1 MECCAR
7 RRSRTPPNGRADS
20 SAQVGARADSSTHYD
35 VPVPVMA
42 LPIKF
47 KGGYPVGTCL
57 AAPSAPSWS
66 PGGTHLWQR
75 SPLSGLMRRW
85 FTSPTGNRPHWFAA
99 DFLQRFG
106 REDSDAWRETPPVI
120 MVVDRAGR
128 VVQGGR

>member
-1 MECCAR
+1 MECCA
-7 RRSRTPPNGRADS
+7 PGGRADS

-47 KGGYPVGTCL
+47 KGGYPIGTPL
-57 AAPSAPSWS
+57 AAPSAPAWS

-75 SPLSGLMRRW
+75 PPLSGIMRRW
-85 FTSPTGNRPHWFAA
+85 FTSPTSIRAHWIAP
-99 DFLQRFG
+99 DFLHRFG
-106 REDSDAWRETPPVI
+106 NTPLENPPVVK